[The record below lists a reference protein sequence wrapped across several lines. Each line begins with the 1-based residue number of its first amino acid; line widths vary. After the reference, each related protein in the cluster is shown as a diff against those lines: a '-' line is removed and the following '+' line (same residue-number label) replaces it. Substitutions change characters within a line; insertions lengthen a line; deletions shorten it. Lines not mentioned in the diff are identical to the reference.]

1 MAGDDSPKDYPGK
14 LTWYVVVT
22 CIVAAMGG
30 LIFGYDP
37 ERLSRKT
44 YLVCGVT
51 SMAPFLEKFFPSVYR
66 KEELNQSS
74 NQYCKFN
81 SQTLTMFTSSLY
93 LAALFAS
100 FLASTMTKKLGRKFS
115 MLMGGCVFCC
125 GALLNA
131 FAVHL
136 AMLIIG
142 RILLGVGVG
151 FATQSVPLFVSEMA
165 PHRYRGTLN
174 VCFQLFITIGIL
186 IAGLVNY
193 FTNMIKGDL
202 GWHISL
208 GGAAVPAVLM
218 IFSSLWVSETPNSLI
233 ERGHLDKAKKQL
245 QRIRGVADVQAEFND
260 LVDASAASKEVEHPW
275 RDLSMRKYRPQL
287 CLAILIPMF
296 QQLTGINVVM
306 FYAPV
311 LFKTIGFQSNA
322 SLASAMITGGVNVLA
337 TFISVFGTD
346 RWGRKPL
353 FLWGGGTMIVFQS
366 AVAVLIGTKFG
377 VTGDATDLGTL
388 YSSILVCCICI
399 FVTAFAFSWG
409 PLGWLVPSEIFPLE
423 IRSSAQSIVVAV
435 NMSFTFLVAQ
445 LFLAALCMVK
455 YGLFIIFAGL
465 VLIMS
470 LFVIFFVPETN
481 NIPIEEMSQVW
492 SSSQGWSSR
501 DGLRRRKR
509 TSACCL
515 KNRGF
520 GGKKTEEI

>member
-1 MAGDDSPKDYPGK
+1 MAGALIIPAGDDSPKDYPGK
-14 LTWYVVVT
+14 LTWYVFVT

-30 LIFGYDP
+30 LIFGYDIGI
-37 ERLSRKT
+37 SG
-44 YLVCGVT
+44 GVT
-51 SMAPFLEKFFPSVYR
+51 SMAPFLGVDNDQETGPQVFHAYGR
-66 KEELNQSS
+66 LCLLLRCSS
-74 NQYCKFN
+74 QC
-81 SQTLTMFTSSLY
+81 L
-93 LAALFAS
+93 
-100 FLASTMTKKLGRKFS
+100 
-115 MLMGGCVFCC
+115 CC
-125 GALLNA
+125 TPRYAHHRSN
-131 FAVHL
+131 FVRCWCWFRH
-136 AMLIIG
+136 
-142 RILLGVGVG
+142 
-151 FATQSVPLFVSEMA
+151 SVPLFVSEMA

-202 GWHISL
+202 GWRISL

-245 QRIRGVADVQAEFND
+245 QRIHGVADVQAEFND

-492 SSSQGWSSR
+492 RGHWYWKKFV
-501 DGLRRRKR
+501 DDEKEIEM
-509 TSACCL
+509 
-515 KNRGF
+515 KNGMP
-520 GGKKTEEI
+520 

>member
-1 MAGDDSPKDYPGK
+1 
-14 LTWYVVVT
+14 
-22 CIVAAMGG
+22 
-30 LIFGYDP
+30 
-37 ERLSRKT
+37 
-44 YLVCGVT
+44 
-51 SMAPFLEKFFPSVYR
+51 
-66 KEELNQSS
+66 
-74 NQYCKFN
+74 
-81 SQTLTMFTSSLY
+81 MFTSSLY

-100 FLASTMTKKLGRKFS
+100 FLASTMTKKLGCKFS

-142 RILLGVGVG
+142 RISLGVG
-151 FATQSVPLFVSEMA
+151 
-165 PHRYRGTLN
+165 
-174 VCFQLFITIGIL
+174 
-186 IAGLVNY
+186 
-193 FTNMIKGDL
+193 GDL
-202 GWHISL
+202 GWSISL

-233 ERGHLDKAKKQL
+233 ERGHLDNAKKQL
-245 QRIRGVADVQAEFND
+245 QRIRGVTDVQAEFND

-275 RDLSMRKYRPQL
+275 RDLSMRKCRPQL

-311 LFKTIGFQSNA
+311 LFKTIGFQCNA
-322 SLASAMITGGVNVLA
+322 SLALAMITGGVNVLA

-353 FLWGGGTMIVFQS
+353 FLWG
-366 AVAVLIGTKFG
+366 
-377 VTGDATDLGTL
+377 
-388 YSSILVCCICI
+388 
-399 FVTAFAFSWG
+399 AFAFSWG
-409 PLGWLVPSEIFPLE
+409 PQGWLVPSEIFPLE

-445 LFLAALCMVK
+445 LFLAALCLVK

-492 SSSQGWSSR
+492 
-501 DGLRRRKR
+501 
-509 TSACCL
+509 
-515 KNRGF
+515 RGHC
-520 GGKKTEEI
+520 K

>member
-1 MAGDDSPKDYPGK
+1 MAGAFITPVGDDSPKDYPGK

-30 LIFGYDP
+30 LIFGYDIGI
-37 ERLSRKT
+37 SG
-44 YLVCGVT
+44 GVT

-66 KEELNQSS
+66 KEELDQST

-81 SQTLTMFTSSLY
+81 NQTLTMFTSSLY

-131 FAVHL
+131 FAIHL
-136 AMLIIG
+136 AMLVIG

-165 PHRYRGTLN
+165 PHRYRGTLH

-202 GWHISL
+202 GWRISL
-208 GGAAVPAVLM
+208 GGAAVPVRMYMENHPSHGVM
-218 IFSSLWVSETPNSLI
+218 ISHT
-233 ERGHLDKAKKQL
+233 
-245 QRIRGVADVQAEFND
+245 
-260 LVDASAASKEVEHPW
+260 
-275 RDLSMRKYRPQL
+275 
-287 CLAILIPMF
+287 
-296 QQLTGINVVM
+296 
-306 FYAPV
+306 
-311 LFKTIGFQSNA
+311 
-322 SLASAMITGGVNVLA
+322 MITGGVNVLA

-445 LFLAALCMVK
+445 LFIAALCMVK

-492 SSSQGWSSR
+492 RGHWYWKKFV
-501 DGLRRRKR
+501 DDEKEIEM
-509 TSACCL
+509 
-515 KNRGF
+515 KNGMP
-520 GGKKTEEI
+520 